1 MKKILQSLLDYEIF
15 DKEKAKQVL
24 IDLTQNEYPASQIA
38 SFLTIFMMR
47 GITLEELKGFREAL
61 LELCNSIDLGTHQI
75 MDVCGTGG
83 DSKNT
88 FNISTLTA
96 FVLAGAEIPVAKH
109 GNYGVT
115 SISGSSTVLQTLGIG
130 FTHSQDL
137 LRKQLEK
144 ANICFMHAPLFHPAL
159 KSVANIRKELQIKTF
174 FNVLGPLINPA
185 QPLYQFNGVFSLEL
199 ARMYHFLLQQ
209 EGKKYFVYYTL
220 DGYDE
225 ISLTSEFK
233 LFSYYHEDLINP
245 LNLGFDF
252 LPPEALQGGN
262 TVQESAEIFMNIL
275 KGNGTNAQNQ
285 VVIANAALAIQLFRN
300 CDLDT
305 AKNIAEDS
313 LFNLK
318 ALKSFETL
326 KSLNV

>member
-1 MKKILQSLLDYEIF
+1 MKKILQSLLDYESF

-24 IDLTQNEYPASQIA
+24 IDLTQNEYPASQVA
-38 SFLTIFMMR
+38 SFLTVFMMR

-61 LELCNSIDLGTHQI
+61 LELCIPIDLGTNQI
-75 MDVCGTGG
+75 IDVCGTGG

-96 FVLAGAEIPVAKH
+96 FVLAGAGIPVAKH

-115 SISGSSTVLQTLGIG
+115 SISGSSTVLQNLGIH
-130 FTHSQDL
+130 FTNSQDL

-209 EGKKYFVYYTL
+209 ENKKYFVYHTL

-225 ISLTSEFK
+225 ISLTSDFK

-245 LNLGFDF
+245 MDLGFDC

-262 TVQESAEIFMNIL
+262 TVQESTEIFMNIL
-275 KGNGTNAQNQ
+275 KGKGNNAQNQ
-285 VVIANAALAIQLFRN
+285 VLIANAALAIQLFHSY
-300 CDLDT
+300 DLDT
-305 AKNIAEDS
+305 AKNLAEDS
-313 LFNLK
+313 LLNLK
-318 ALKSFETL
+318 ALKCFETL

>member
-1 MKKILQSLLDYEIF
+1 MKKILQQLMDYENF
-15 DKEKAKQVL
+15 DKDKAKEVL
-24 IDLTQNEYPASQIA
+24 INLTTNEYPASQVA
-38 SFLTIFMMR
+38 SFLTVFMMR

-61 LELCNSIDLGTHQI
+61 LELCTPINLGTHDL

-96 FVLAGAEIPVAKH
+96 FVLAGAGIPIAKH

-115 SISGSSTVLQTLGIG
+115 SVSGSSTVLQTLGIQ
-130 FTHSQDL
+130 FTNSQDL
-137 LRKQLEK
+137 LLKQLEK
-144 ANICFMHAPLFHPAL
+144 ASICFLHAPLFHPAL

-174 FNVLGPLINPA
+174 FNILGPLIHPA

-209 EGKKYFVYYTL
+209 ENKKYFVYYTL

-233 LFSYYHEDLINP
+233 FFSNQTEGLLYPN
-245 LNLGFDF
+245 DF
-252 LPPEALQGGN
+252 GYSYVSPEALYGG
-262 TVQESAEIFMNIL
+262 TTPAESANIFMKIL
-275 KGNGTNAQNQ
+275 SGNGSNEQNQ
-285 VVIANAALAIQLFRN
+285 VIIANASLAIQLYKN
-300 CDLDT
+300 CDLLT
-305 AKNIAEDS
+305 SKNLAKDS

-318 ALKSFETL
+318 ALKCFEKL
-326 KSLNV
+326 KIVNL

>member
-1 MKKILQSLLDYEIF
+1 MKKILQSLLDYESF

-24 IDLTQNEYPASQIA
+24 IDLTQNNYPASQIA
-38 SFLTIFMMR
+38 SFLTVFMMR

-61 LELCNSIDLGTHQI
+61 LELCITIDLGTHQI
-75 MDVCGTGG
+75 IDVCGTGG

-88 FNISTLTA
+88 FNISTITA
-96 FVLAGAEIPVAKH
+96 IVLAGAGIPVAKH

-115 SISGSSTVLQTLGIG
+115 SISGSSTVLQTLGIV

-185 QPLYQFNGVFSLEL
+185 QPLFQFNGVFSLEL

-209 EGKKYFVYYTL
+209 EGKKYFVYHTT

-233 LFSYYHEDLINP
+233 LFSHYHEDLVNP
-245 LNLGFDF
+245 LDLGFNF
-252 LPPEALQGGN
+252 LQPEALQGGN

-275 KGNGTNAQNQ
+275 KGKGNDAQNQ
-285 VVIANAALAIQLFRN
+285 VVIANAALAIQLFKSCN
-300 CDLDT
+300 LDT
-305 AKNIAEDS
+305 AKNLAEDS

-318 ALKSFETL
+318 ALKSFEIL
-326 KSLNV
+326 KSLNL

>member
-1 MKKILQSLLDYEIF
+1 MKKILQSLLDYEYF

-24 IDLTQNEYPASQIA
+24 IDLTQNDYPASQIA
-38 SFLTIFMMR
+38 SFLTVFMMR

-61 LELCNSIDLGTHQI
+61 LELCIPIDLGSNELI
-75 MDVCGTGG
+75 DVCGTGG

-96 FVLAGAEIPVAKH
+96 FVLAGAGIPVAKH

-115 SISGSSTVLQTLGIG
+115 SISGSSTVLQTLEIQ
-130 FTHSQDL
+130 FTNSQDL

-185 QPLYQFNGVFSLEL
+185 QPLFQFNGVFSLEL

-209 EGKKYFVYYTL
+209 ERKKYFVYYTL

-233 LFSYYHEDLINP
+233 LFSHYHEDLVYP
-245 LNLGFDF
+245 YDLGYDF
-252 LPPEALQGGN
+252 LQPELLNGGN
-262 TVQESAEIFMNIL
+262 TVEESAEIFINIL
-275 KGNGTNAQNQ
+275 EGKGTIAQNQ
-285 VVIANAALAIQLFRN
+285 VVIANVALAIQLFKSCN
-300 CDLDT
+300 LET
-305 AKNIAEDS
+305 AKNLAEDS

-318 ALKSFETL
+318 ALKSFENL
-326 KSLNV
+326 KSLEL